1 MLSPKSKGND
11 SSALSNARRKGNPP
25 NRKHTKS
32 SKEIHLDLLDQILD
46 SKFLNSLSDSS
57 RVTVLKK
64 VILLGRADV
73 SQIAE
78 DLPLD
83 KSVVSRHLTFLSEAG
98 ILNRT
103 KIGKQVFYEPDPQ
116 NILKRFQ
123 AIIDGVQQVIANCC
137 PIVFP
142 FQK

>member
-1 MLSPKSKGND
+1 M
-11 SSALSNARRKGNPP
+11 
-25 NRKHTKS
+25 
-32 SKEIHLDLLDQILD
+32 
-46 SKFLNSLSDSS
+46 
-57 RVTVLKK
+57 TVLKK